1 MHKRLMDNFAL
12 ALNVFMSGD
21 VKLARQ
27 LLAEKVTFRE
37 LERQAS
43 ESHLARLR
51 SGKLESI
58 ETSSLHLDVLRDL
71 KRINSHL
78 TSVAYPILDTA
89 GELRQSR
96 LQTRSRAEPALPTA
110 GS

>member
-1 MHKRLMDNFAL
+1 MSPL

-27 LLAEKVTFRE
+27 LLAEKVAFRE

-58 ETSSLHLDVLRDL
+58 ETSSPSPR
-71 KRINSHL
+71 RAARPQAES
-78 TSVAYPILDTA
+78 
-89 GELRQSR
+89 
-96 LQTRSRAEPALPTA
+96 TRT
-110 GS
+110 